1 MDNQR
6 IIKSTPAIFS
16 LKSRTTDVVI
26 TVDKV
31 RAPNAGRR
39 SGALNMYWTHIWWKE
54 ALIVMS
60 VDYTL
65 R

>member
-1 MDNQR
+1 MD
-6 IIKSTPAIFS
+6 I
-16 LKSRTTDVVI
+16 VI
-26 TVDKV
+26 TVEKM

-39 SGALNMYWTHIWWKE
+39 SGAPHICIGLIFGGVIKQLKE

-60 VDYTL
+60 VDYML

>member
-1 MDNQR
+1 M
-6 IIKSTPAIFS
+6 
-16 LKSRTTDVVI
+16 DVVI
-26 TVDKV
+26 RVEKV

-39 SGALNMYWTHIWWKE
+39 SGEPNMYSIGLIFGGNAGKE
-54 ALIVMS
+54 ALIVMV